1 MRLKQLV
8 EERAVAIEERKAA
21 EQKETE
27 LTLQLHT
34 RIRKWY
40 DDGKSLEQIQ
50 KETGMSLTLLGII
63 LGRKRF
69 EEGLGRDQADD

>member
-27 LTLQLHT
+27 LTFQLHT

-50 KETGMSLTLLGII
+50 KETDMRLILLGII
-63 LGRKRF
+63 LGRRRF
-69 EEGLGRDQADD
+69 EEGVGRDQADD

>member
-27 LTLQLHT
+27 LTFQLHT

-50 KETGMSLTLLGII
+50 KETDMRLILLGII

>member
-8 EERAVAIEERKAA
+8 EERAVAIEE
-21 EQKETE
+21 QKETE
-27 LTLQLHT
+27 LTFQLHT

-50 KETGMSLTLLGII
+50 KETDMRLILLGII

>member
-27 LTLQLHT
+27 LTFQLHT

-50 KETGMSLTLLGII
+50 KETDMRLILLGLI

-69 EEGLGRDQADD
+69 EEGVGRDQADD

>member
-27 LTLQLHT
+27 LTFQLHT

-50 KETGMSLTLLGII
+50 KETAMRLILLGIL